1 MLININQSI
10 GVITMAI
17 IHALESKEHRI
28 KRLGGNPSA
37 QALCSNGSAHI
48 SLTGSI
54 KQVTCTKCTDLLKRY
69 PNACKVA

>member
-1 MLININQSI
+1 M
-10 GVITMAI
+10 TI

-48 SLTGSI
+48 SLTSNTT
-54 KQVTCTKCTDLLKRY
+54 QVTCEKCIELLKDY
-69 PNACKVA
+69 PSACEVA